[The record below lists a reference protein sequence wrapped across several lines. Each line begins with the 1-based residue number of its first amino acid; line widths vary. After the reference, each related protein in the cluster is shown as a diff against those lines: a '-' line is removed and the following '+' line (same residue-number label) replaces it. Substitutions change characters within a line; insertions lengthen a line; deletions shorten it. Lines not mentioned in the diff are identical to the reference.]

1 MFKKALKAIARLLLT
16 PIRRQRQRKYQD
28 PLSDSASRVEMPNEK
43 LLPLVRAM
51 IEKGHTATIAV
62 KGYSMRPFLEHLRDK
77 VELEPWTETGLFV
90 GDAVLAEI
98 APGHFVLHRIIEIDG
113 VTAFGQ
119 GFRPED
125 VRPDMQ
131 ITLRGDGN
139 VVGTESCTAADIG
152 GKVLRYIRPNGHVLE
167 ASDPKLISR
176 IERWNRLYKYR
187 RYLLFFYRAT
197 I

>member
-1 MFKKALKAIARLLLT
+1 
-16 PIRRQRQRKYQD
+16 
-28 PLSDSASRVEMPNEK
+28 MPNEK

-51 IEKGHTATIAV
+51 IDKGHTATIIV

-77 VELEPWTETGLFV
+77 VELESWKETGLFV

-98 APGHFVLHRIIEIDG
+98 APGHFVLHRIIEIDK
-113 VTAFGQ
+113 VNAFGQ
-119 GFRPED
+119 GFRPEQ

-139 VVGTESCTAADIG
+139 VVGTEACKASDIA
-152 GKVLRYIRPNGHVLE
+152 GKVLRYIRPAGHIME
-167 ASDPKLISR
+167 ASDPKLIKR
-176 IERWNRLYKYR
+176 IERWNRLYPFR
-187 RYLLFFYRAT
+187 RYLLFLYRAS